1 MSKESW
7 YKRKH
12 QFTPYTKADGQA
24 VSDEFDAIQTSFERI
39 PEMRDDGRGFKESPL
54 IPEPTDPMNPVPL
67 KMLTETEKSVNNARD
82 DVTAKAQQV
91 AQNTQ
96 SVATNTLTATQKA
109 DTATQAA
116 ASAQSSQQAAS
127 NSENMAHKWAA
138 NPVNEVV
145 QGDKYSAYHYATKA
159 EQSATT
165 ASSAAIT
172 SKNNADIATSK
183 AEEAAKSAEKA
194 RSLADGEVEY
204 AKILHVPSADTQTK
218 GIVLLTND
226 TGLESES
233 LGLTAKAGKK
243 LAQMIATVQTSLTK
257 YLLVSKLSSSINST
271 SEDNVATSLA
281 VKKAYDKAVEANNN
295 ADNKV
300 PKDGNT
306 TINGIL
312 RAKNSS
318 SGGWSAFQLETSQ
331 GYWQLEVHPNSHE
344 DANRRFN
351 MLFNPNTGKRVYLSF
366 PAISEDGDT
375 VAYRSWAVNKS
386 GDTMT
391 GKLKLPSIEVTE
403 NGTGESIKI
412 GDDAYI
418 GDVNTANTVGIRGNT
433 DKKQGYVA
441 FGAAGKKFGYDG
453 SRFVAD
459 TSISTGQRGHGAY
472 SSQYSF
478 DAPYIVTAAG
488 SVNRDTYHPFIK
500 GLVNGAGAY
509 GAALSFGYTTSQ
521 SGVAGFGRGIIHL
534 IEDNGHFLTWSFE
547 HNGDFVSTGDVK
559 TGSRSLNKT
568 HQNDFNYVTV
578 KQSGNYAGL
587 NIDRRDGKHA
597 RFELV
602 GYHFKLWV
610 EDRYEINF
618 PERGGTVLLDTDFSY
633 QKIGN
638 FEVRKY
644 PDGTMLQTYFVD
656 FNDVHGANSGLGGPG
671 PKQLTWAV
679 SFVGKPLVFGNITS
693 SIDDSHNVGVNILT
707 KSTGTTLYWY
717 NYEHSNLNQGAC
729 RLQFLA
735 IGRWK

>member
-39 PEMRDDGRGFKESPL
+39 PEMRDDGKGFKESPL

-145 QGDKYSAYHYATKA
+145 QGDKYSAYHYAIKA
-159 EQSATT
+159 AQSETT

-281 VKKAYDKAVEANNN
+281 VKKAYDKAINANNN

-300 PKDGNT
+300 PKNGDT
-306 TINGIL
+306 TINGTL
-312 RAKNSS
+312 KAKNT
-318 SGGWSAFQLETSQ
+318 SGGWSAYQFETSQ
-331 GYWQLEVHPNSHE
+331 GFWQLEVHPNSHE
-344 DANRRFN
+344 EANRRFN
-351 MLFNPNTGKRVYLSF
+351 MLYIPNSGNRVYLSF
-366 PAISEDGDT
+366 PALGNNGE
-375 VAYRSWAVNKS
+375 VAAYQSWAVNKA
-386 GDTMT
+386 GDSMT
-391 GKLKLPSIEVTE
+391 GKLKLPSIEVTG

-441 FGAAGKKFGYDG
+441 FGDAGKKFGYDG

-534 IEDNGHFLTWSFE
+534 IEDNGRFLTWSFE

-587 NIDRRDGKHA
+587 NIDRQDGKHA

-638 FEVRKY
+638 FDVRKY

-693 SIDDSHNVGVNILT
+693 SIDDSHDVGVNILT

-717 NYEHSNLNQGAC
+717 NYEHSNQNQGAC

>member
-1 MSKESW
+1 MSKKSW
-7 YKRKH
+7 YNRSH

-54 IPEPTDPMNPVPL
+54 IPEPTDPMHPVPL

-82 DVTAKAQQV
+82 DVTDKAQQV

-172 SKNNADIATSK
+172 SKSNADIATNK
-183 AEEAAKSAEKA
+183 AEEAAQSAKRAE
-194 RSLADGEVEY
+194 SLANGEIEY
-204 AKILHVPSADTQTK
+204 EKVLNVPTANTQTK
-218 GIVLLTND
+218 GITLLTND
-226 TGLESES
+226 TGLDSES

-257 YLLVSKLSSSINST
+257 YLLISKLSSSINST

-281 VKKAYDKAVEANNN
+281 VKKAYDKAIDANNN

-300 PKDGNT
+300 PKNGDT
-306 TINGIL
+306 TINGTL
-312 RAKNSS
+312 KAKNT
-318 SGGWSAFQLETSQ
+318 SGGWSAYQFETSQ
-331 GYWQLEVHPNSHE
+331 GFWQLEVHPNSHE
-344 DANRRFN
+344 EANRRFN
-351 MLFNPNTGKRVYLSF
+351 MLYIPNSGNRVYLAF
-366 PAISEDGDT
+366 PAISGNGDT
-375 VAYRSWAVNKS
+375 VAYRSWAVDKS

-391 GKLKLPSIEVTE
+391 GKLKLPSLEVTE

-418 GDVNTANTVGIRGNT
+418 GDVNVANSVGVKGNT
-433 DKKQGYVA
+433 DKNQGYIA
-441 FGAAGKKFGYDG
+441 FGNAKKRFGYNG
-453 SRFVAD
+453 SAFLSDSPLTTPQA
-459 TSISTGQRGHGAY
+459 GHGAY
-472 SSQYSF
+472 VSQYTSS
-478 DAPYIVTAAG
+478 APYIVSSTG
-488 SVNRDTYHPFIK
+488 SVGRDTYHPFIK
-500 GLVNGAGAY
+500 GLVNSAGAY
-509 GAALSFGYTTSQ
+509 GAAFSFGYTTSQ
-521 SGVAGFGRGIIHL
+521 SGGNGFGRGIIHL
-534 IEDNGHFLTWSFE
+534 IEDSGHFLTWAFE
-547 HNGDFVSTGDVK
+547 HNGDFVSTGDVR

-568 HQNDFNYVTV
+568 HQNDFNFVSV
-578 KQSGNYAGL
+578 KQSGRLGGL
-587 NIDRRDGKHA
+587 HINRQDGKGA
-597 RFELV
+597 SVELN

-618 PERGGTVLLDTDFSY
+618 PERGGTVALTS
-633 QKIGN
+633 
-638 FEVRKY
+638 
-644 PDGTMLQTYFVD
+644 
-656 FNDVHGANSGLGGPG
+656 DVVSDIRLGAMAGR
-671 PKQLTWAV
+671 Q
-679 SFVGKPLVFGNITS
+679 
-693 SIDDSHNVGVNILT
+693 VGVGFDSYGVGYVVTGIRGQGINIKTHDIFLRPIQKNVNGQWIT
-707 KSTGTTLYWY
+707 VY
-717 NYEHSNLNQGAC
+717 NA
-729 RLQFLA
+729 
-735 IGRWK
+735 

>member
-172 SKNNADIATSK
+172 SKSNADIATNK
-183 AEEAAKSAEKA
+183 AEEAAQSAKRAE
-194 RSLADGEVEY
+194 SLANGEIEY
-204 AKILHVPSADTQTK
+204 EKVLNVPTANTQTK
-218 GIVLLTND
+218 GITLLTND
-226 TGLESES
+226 TGLDSES

-243 LAQMIATVQTSLTK
+243 LAQMIATVQTSLTR

-281 VKKAYDKAVEANNN
+281 VKKVYDKAVEANNN

-300 PKDGNT
+300 PKNGDT
-306 TINGIL
+306 TINGTL
-312 RAKNSS
+312 KVKNTSE
-318 SGGWSAFQLETSQ
+318 GWSAYQLETSQ

-344 DANRRFN
+344 EANRRFN
-351 MLFNPNTGKRVYLSF
+351 MLFNPYTGKRVYLAF
-366 PAISEDGDT
+366 PAISGDGDT
-375 VAYRSWAVNKS
+375 VAYRSWAVDKS

-441 FGAAGKKFGYDG
+441 FGTAGKKFGYNG
-453 SRFVAD
+453 SRFIAD
-459 TSISTGQRGHGAY
+459 TSISTDQRGYGSY
-472 SSQYSF
+472 DSQYSS

-488 SVNRDTYHPFIK
+488 SVNRNTYHPFIK

-509 GAALSFGYTTSQ
+509 GAAFSLGYTTSQ
-521 SGVAGFGRGIIHL
+521 SGGNGFGRGIIHL
-534 IEDNGHFLTWSFE
+534 IEDNGHFLTWTFE
-547 HNGDFVSTGDVK
+547 HNGDFVSTGDVR
-559 TGSRSLNKT
+559 TSSRSLNKT
-568 HQNDFNYVTV
+568 HQTDFNYVTV

-587 NIDRRDGKHA
+587 NIDRQDGKHA

-693 SIDDSHNVGVNILT
+693 SIDNSHDVGVNILT